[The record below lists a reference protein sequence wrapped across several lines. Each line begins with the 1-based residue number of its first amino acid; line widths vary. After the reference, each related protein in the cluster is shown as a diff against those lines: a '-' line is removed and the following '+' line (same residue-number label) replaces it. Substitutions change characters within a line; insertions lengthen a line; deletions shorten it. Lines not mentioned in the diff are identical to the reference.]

1 MALLTRCRL
10 KHTDIVDYE
19 DPRMRAAARSMIV
32 ELDPDD
38 DDDT

>member
-10 KHTDIVDYE
+10 KHMDIVDYE

-32 ELDPDD
+32 ELDSD

>member
-10 KHTDIVDYE
+10 KHTDIMDYE
-19 DPRMRAAARSMIV
+19 DPQMRAAARNMIV

-38 DDDT
+38 DDT